1 MRRRRHQWGP
11 SVLLASFLFSAVVH
25 LLLGV
30 PFRDFVNDYLS
41 SARPAADKP
50 LKVVRLSTEQWE
62 KNRGAFANRRMPQV
76 ETIEDKKLAEAEKKK
91 AEEEKKK
98 KEKEDKLRGQ
108 IVEVAPTA
116 DDSPNAEA
124 KYLSKYNTH
133 VEKETT
139 ARPEDR
145 DPNLKRVTNKL
156 QTNEVQGNP
165 ENAQVQTPGLVVKGD
180 GAEETPGKEGEGES
194 DGAKRFALEVPDL
207 QQKEGVELKLS
218 DLPGQSHR
226 LANRDSSESLKGNSD
241 RLHLE
246 MGDGVD
252 LGGGEGGK
260 KKGAEDG
267 AEKKVP
273 NLAALVPT
281 IGTVARISGSPSRDH
296 VDGVPEGDG
305 TFLNTKEFKYATFF
319 YRVRDS
325 VAGYWEDLAAA
336 EYRRRDPTGNIYG
349 IRDRSTLLHIQLT
362 RDGRLDQVR
371 VEQTSGVDFLD
382 NVAVQAFKMAEPFPN
397 PPPGIV
403 EEDGSIRFNFQF
415 VVTMRS
421 RGPFNLFR

>member
-1 MRRRRHQWGP
+1 MRRRRRHQWGS
-11 SVLLASFLFSAVVH
+11 SVLLASLLFSALVH
-25 LLLGV
+25 LSVGI
-30 PFRDFVNDYLS
+30 PFRDFVNDYLG
-41 SARPAADKP
+41 SARPP
-50 LKVVRLSTEQWE
+50 SNNPVRVVRLSAEQWE
-62 KNRGAFANRRMPQV
+62 KNRGTFKNRQLPQF
-76 ETIEDKKLAEAEKKK
+76 ETAEEKARAELEKKK
-91 AEEEKKK
+91 LEEKKK
-98 KEKEDKLRGQ
+98 KEEDRLHGQ
-108 IVEVAPTA
+108 VVEVAPSK
-116 DDSPNAEA
+116 DDSPNPEA

-133 VEKETT
+133 VDKETT

-156 QTNEVQGNP
+156 QTTEVQGNP
-165 ENAQVQTPGLVVKGD
+165 ERAIQTPGLAMKGD
-180 GAEETPGKEGEGES
+180 GAQETPGKAGEG
-194 DGAKRFALEVPDL
+194 DHKGQKRFVLEVPDMKP
-207 QQKEGVELKLS
+207 KEGVKLKLS
-218 DLPGQSHR
+218 NLPGTSQR
-226 LANRDSSESLKGNSD
+226 LANREGTDALNGNSD

-246 MGDGVD
+246 MGDGLD
-252 LGGGEGGK
+252 EGGGENGK
-260 KKGAEDG
+260 KAGTENG
-267 AEKKVP
+267 SEKKLP
-273 NLAALVPT
+273 DMASLVPT

-325 VAGYWEDLAAA
+325 VASFWEDLAAA

-349 IRDRSTLLHIQLT
+349 IRDRSTLLRIQLT

-403 EEDGSIRFNFQF
+403 DEDGSIRFNFQF

-421 RGPFNLFR
+421 RGPFDFR

>member
-1 MRRRRHQWGP
+1 MRRRRHQWGS
-11 SVLLASFLFSAVVH
+11 SVLLVAFVLSAAVH

-30 PFRDFVNDYLS
+30 PFRDFVNDYLAS
-41 SARPAADKP
+41 GRLDDKP
-50 LKVVRLSTEQWE
+50 LKVVRLSAEQWE
-62 KNRGAFANRRMPQV
+62 KNRGLAANRKVPRV
-76 ETIEDKKLAEAEKKK
+76 ETVEDQAKAELEKKK

-98 KEKEDKLRGQ
+98 QEERLRGQ

-145 DPNLKRVTNKL
+145 DPSLKRVTNKL
-156 QTNEVQGNP
+156 QTNEVSGNP
-165 ENAQVQTPGLVVKGD
+165 EKSVQTPGIVVKGD
-180 GAEETPGKEGEGES
+180 GAEETPGREGEGQS
-194 DGAKRFALEVPDL
+194 DGKQRFALEVPDM
-207 QQKEGVELKLS
+207 QKKDGVKLKLS
-218 DLPGQSHR
+218 DLPGVPQR
-226 LANRDSSESLKGNSD
+226 LANRENTEELDGNSD

-246 MGDGVD
+246 MGEGLDE
-252 LGGGEGGK
+252 GGGEGGK
-260 KKGAEDG
+260 KRGAEEG
-267 AEKKVP
+267 AEKKIP
-273 NLAALVPT
+273 NLASLVPT

-325 VAGYWEDLAAA
+325 VAGYWENLAAA

-349 IRDRSTLLHIQLT
+349 IRDRSTLLHIELT
-362 RDGRLDQVR
+362 RDGKLGQVR
-371 VEQTSGVDFLD
+371 IEQTSGVDFLD

-403 EEDGSIRFNFQF
+403 DEDGAIRFNFQF

-421 RGPFNLFR
+421 RGPFNFLR